1 MITYSLLRKAH
12 SNSTQNHHKAPPMDM
27 NLQYIWTIVTTY
39 ALKVVAALLIFF
51 IGRWLAKRLAYLVV
65 RLLHRQNVEITLVNF
80 LKNIIF
86 YAVLTAVVIAA
97 LGQLGINTTSFLTV
111 IGAAGLAIGLA
122 LKDSLG
128 NFSAGVLLILFRP
141 FKVGDFITT
150 SGVSGTVQEI
160 SILNTEMSTPD
171 NQKVIVPNSSI
182 MGNVIT
188 NVTANPTRRIDLV
201 IGISYADDI
210 AKAKDVLW
218 QILKD
223 NPRILKNPEADV
235 AVAELAGSSV
245 NLVVRPWVKTDDYWS
260 VRFELTEEIKKGFD
274 QAGIS
279 IPFAQQDVHLFV
291 EKQG

>member
-1 MITYSLLRKAH
+1 
-12 SNSTQNHHKAPPMDM
+12 M
-27 NLQYIWTIVTTY
+27 NLQYVLAVATTY
-39 ALKVVAALLIFF
+39 ALKFVAALLLFI
-51 IGRWLAKRLAYLVV
+51 IGRWLANRLTDLVA
-65 RLLHRQNVEITLVNF
+65 RLLERQNVEITLVNF

-86 YAVLTAVVIAA
+86 YTLLTAFIIAA
-97 LGQLGINTTSFLTV
+97 FGQLGINTTSFLTV

-141 FKVGDFITT
+141 FKAGDFITT
-150 SGVSGTVQEI
+150 CGVSATVQEI
-160 SILNTEMSTPD
+160 SIFNTEMITPD

-188 NVTANPTRRIDLV
+188 NVTANPTRRIDLS

-210 AKAKDVLW
+210 AKAKKVPW
-218 QILKD
+218 QIIKE

-235 AVAELAGSSV
+235 AVAEMAGSSV
-245 NLVVRPWVKTDDYWS
+245 NLVVRPWVITGDYWP
-260 VRFELTEEIKKGFD
+260 VRFELTEKIKNGFD

-279 IPFAQQDVHLFV
+279 IPFAQQNVHLFV

>member
-1 MITYSLLRKAH
+1 ME
-12 SNSTQNHHKAPPMDM
+12 M
-27 NLQYIWTIVTTY
+27 NLQYIWTVATTY
-39 ALKVVAALLIFF
+39 ALKLVAAFLIFF
-51 IGRWLAKRLAYLVV
+51 IGRWLAKRLADLVT
-65 RLLHRQNVEITLVNF
+65 RLLERQNVEITLVNF

-86 YAVLTAVVIAA
+86 YTLLTAIVIAA

-150 SGVSGTVQEI
+150 CGVSGTVKEI
-160 SILNTEMSTPD
+160 SILNTEMFTPD

-201 IGISYADDI
+201 IGISYTDDI
-210 AKAKDVLW
+210 SKAKEALW
-218 QILKD
+218 QIIND
-223 NPRILKNPEADV
+223 DPRIIREPKTDV
-235 AVAELAGSSV
+235 AVEALAESSIQ
-245 NLVVRPWVKTDDYWS
+245 LVVRPWVNTGDYWP
-260 VRFELTEEIKKGFD
+260 VRFDLIEKIKKEFD
-274 QAGIS
+274 RTGIS
-279 IPFAQQDVHLFV
+279 IPFPQQDVHLFV